1 MAALSLAPRWPPL
14 QAPSSAETGTDAS
27 RVKQLL
33 VHAGWLHL
41 PDGVLPAFRFV
52 FLFPP
57 VKEGPQGAV
66 TAMHA
71 IRIVAGAFKPQ
82 QVFPDVVGGQ
92 LLY

>member
-1 MAALSLAPRWPPL
+1 MAPVAGTEQRRDR
-14 QAPSSAETGTDAS
+14 TGAS

-33 VHAGWLHL
+33 VNSGWLHL

-57 VKEGPQGAV
+57 VQEGPQGAV